1 MASERE
7 KAEMPNFGPTIVPE
21 PDTSTPS
28 TPCGKINSM
37 KSFHGHIHIDI
48 N

>member
-1 MASERE
+1 MAAERE

-28 TPCGKINSM
+28 TPVGKTST
-37 KSFHGHIHIDI
+37 H
-48 N
+48 